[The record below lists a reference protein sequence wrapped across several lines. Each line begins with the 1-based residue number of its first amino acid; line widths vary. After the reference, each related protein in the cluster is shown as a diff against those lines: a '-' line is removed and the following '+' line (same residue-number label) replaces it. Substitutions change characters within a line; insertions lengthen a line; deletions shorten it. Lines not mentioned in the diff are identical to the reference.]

1 MKAREKNRERKSE
14 RGRTREWDEKCEFC
28 VARLLQTKSAVLF
41 SVVVE
46 PRESYARR

>member
-1 MKAREKNRERKSE
+1 MRRQENRKRVGEG
-14 RGRTREWDEKCEFC
+14 GRTREWDEECEFC